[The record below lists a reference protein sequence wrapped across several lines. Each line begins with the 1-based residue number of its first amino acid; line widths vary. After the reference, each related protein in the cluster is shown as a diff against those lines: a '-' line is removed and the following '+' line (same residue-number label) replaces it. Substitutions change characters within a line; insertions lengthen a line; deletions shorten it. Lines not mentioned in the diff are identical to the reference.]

1 MKRKRRINF
10 SSKKKKKR
18 TSIKYIS
25 LIIIIIAFISVIGF
39 KGVTATTAFIE
50 EKRQE
55 RIEMQKKAEIERL
68 EEERKR
74 KEEEEAKKKMVGVTH
89 EAKQYTYD
97 ARKIWAKLSNY
108 NYSNDGNKMVFLTF
122 DDGSSTTVTPEI
134 LKVLKENDVRAT
146 FFVTGENIERG
157 GQKAKDLIKESFEYG
172 NAIANHSYSHNYK
185 YLYPNR
191 TLNLDNFIQD
201 FNKTDELLKDIL
213 GPYFSTRVIRCP
225 GGHMSWKEMDKL
237 DNYLNENNMASID
250 WNALN
255 ADAQGKKKNANDLVD
270 YAIKTSQGKE
280 IVVLLMHDTYGKE
293 ETAKALPEIIKYFKE
308 NGYEF
313 KTLS

>member
-1 MKRKRRINF
+1 MRRKNKIKF
-10 SSKKKKKR
+10 SSKKRKKGLDVK
-18 TSIKYIS
+18 KCALLVVVLVV
-25 LIIIIIAFISVIGF
+25 LIAVGF

-55 RIEMQKKAEIERL
+55 KIEMQKKAEAERL

-74 KEEEEAKKKMVGVTH
+74 KEEEEAKKKMVGVNH
-89 EAKQYTYD
+89 EAKKYTYD
-97 ARKIWAKLSNY
+97 ARKIQEKLAHY
-108 NYSNDGNKMVFLTF
+108 DYSNNGKKMVFLTF

-134 LKVLKENDVRAT
+134 LKALKENDVRAT

-172 NAIANHSYSHNYK
+172 NAIANHSYTHDYK
-185 YLYPNR
+185 VLYPGR
-191 TLNLDNFIQD
+191 TLNLDNFLAD
-201 FNKTDELLKDIL
+201 FNKTDELLKEIL

-225 GGHMSWKEMDKL
+225 GGHMSWKGMDQL
-237 DNYLNENNMASID
+237 DNYLDENNMASID
-250 WNALN
+250 WNALI
-255 ADAQGKKKNANDLVD
+255 ADAEGKKKNAQELLD
-270 YAIKTSQGKE
+270 YAINTSQGKD

-293 ETAKALPEIIKYFKE
+293 ETAKALPTIIKYFKD